1 MSQSSNLIPHFSAS
15 EAQSLAADLFGVS
28 ATARPL
34 PSEQDQNFLLEP
46 SSGPQFVLKIA
57 NAGQDTAILDAQ
69 NAALTHLASQ
79 APEFHCPRIHP
90 ATTGEL
96 IARAQG
102 SDGSTHFVRMLTY
115 VPGHLFVHTS
125 PHTSELLDSLGQCF
139 GQLDRALSPF
149 SHPALKRVLQWDLKH
164 ASEVIEQNIDHIAE
178 SGQRNLVTH
187 FLQRFRKVVLPA
199 LPKLRTS
206 VIHNDGNDYN
216 VLVSDLYPS
225 GGTVTGVIDF
235 GDLVETHTVFEL
247 AICSAYALLGKADP
261 IAAVAQVVGGYHLS
275 NPLTELELELLYDL
289 IATRLCTS
297 VVIAAREKKAHPENS
312 YLTVSEAPASTALHQ
327 LASLSPRFTHY
338 AFRHACGLAPCER
351 DVPIVE
357 WLRTHAQAMGP
368 VVEHDVQNAAS
379 FVFDLCPGSFDFT
392 EVADL
397 SNTKR
402 WAEVLFERMESA
414 GVQVGIGRY
423 NEPRRTYTST
433 SYRPDAGEI
442 EDCRTI
448 HLGMDLFLEPGTRVL
463 TPLDSVVHS
472 FANNTQPQD
481 YGPTIILRHHTDA
494 GLEFFTL
501 YGHLSVES
509 LESLSPGKHMA
520 KGTCLGTI
528 GTSAING
535 GWPPHLH
542 FQLITDVFEYSGNFP
557 GVCTAR
563 DRDLW
568 LALCPDPNLI
578 LRIPNLPKP
587 DHGRSLEDILTARQ
601 QHIGKSLSLS
611 YHKPLKIVQG
621 WMQYLYD
628 HLGREYLDTVN
639 NVNHVGHSHP
649 TVVQAA
655 QRQMAVLNTNTR
667 FLHDNLVDYAERLCA
682 LFPSPLNVCF
692 FVCSGS
698 EANELA
704 LRLARAHTR
713 ATDFIVVEGGYH
725 GNTSTLVDISPY
737 KFDGPGGAGA
747 PPNVHTVMMP
757 DPYRGPHRDKQTA
770 GHLYAQQVHEVV
782 NLIQSNGNRVCA
794 FICES
799 MLSCGGQIILPP
811 EYLAEA
817 YHHVRAAGG
826 VCIADEVQVGFGRLG
841 SHFWGFQTQ
850 GVVPDIVT
858 LGKPMGNGHPLA
870 AVVTRPEIAESF
882 ANGMEY
888 FNTFGGNPVSCAIGM
903 AVLNIIETEHLQEH
917 ALHTGQ
923 YFKEQLSQLM
933 KHHALIGDVRGEGLF
948 LGVELV
954 RDGDTLETAGVEAS
968 YVSNRMK
975 DLGVLVSTDGPFHNV
990 LKIKPPMV
998 FTQADADRFISVLDQ
1013 VLGEPRLKLI
1023 GTSS

>member
-1 MSQSSNLIPHFSAS
+1 
-15 EAQSLAADLFGVS
+15 
-28 ATARPL
+28 
-34 PSEQDQNFLLEP
+34 
-46 SSGPQFVLKIA
+46 
-57 NAGQDTAILDAQ
+57 
-69 NAALTHLASQ
+69 
-79 APEFHCPRIHP
+79 
-90 ATTGEL
+90 
-96 IARAQG
+96 
-102 SDGSTHFVRMLTY
+102 MLTY

-125 PHTSELLDSLGQCF
+125 PHTSELLHSLGQFF
-139 GQLDRALSPF
+139 GQLDQALNPF
-149 SHPALKRVLQWDLKH
+149 SHPALKRMLQWDLKH

-178 SGQRNLVTH
+178 YDQRILVAH
-187 FLQRFRKVVLPA
+187 FLERFRKIVLPA
-199 LPKLRTS
+199 LPNLRTS
-206 VIHNDGNDYN
+206 IIHNDGNDYN
-216 VLVSDLYPS
+216 VLVADPYPS

-235 GDLVETHTVFEL
+235 GDLVETYTVFEL
-247 AICSAYALLGKADP
+247 AICAAYASLRKTAPLF
-261 IAAVAQVVGGYHLS
+261 AAAQVVRGYHSS

-327 LASLSPRFTHY
+327 LVSLSPRLTHY
-338 AFRHACGLAPCER
+338 AFRQACGLAPCER
-351 DVPIVE
+351 AVHVVE

-368 VVEHDVQNAAS
+368 VLEHNVQNEAS
-379 FVFDLCPGSFDFT
+379 FVFDLSPGSFDFT

-397 SNTKR
+397 SKTKR
-402 WAEVLFERMESA
+402 WTEVLFEQMESA
-414 GVQVGIGRY
+414 EVQMGIGRY
-423 NEPRRTYTST
+423 NEPRRSYTST
-433 SYRPDAGEI
+433 SYRPAAGEI
-442 EDCRTI
+442 EDWRTI
-448 HLGMDLFLEPGTRVL
+448 HLGLDLFLKPDSRVFA
-463 TPLDSVVHS
+463 PLDGVVHS

-481 YGPTIILRHHTDA
+481 YGPTIILRHQVEPR
-494 GLEFFTL
+494 LEFFTL

-509 LESLSPGKHMA
+509 LEGLFPGKHMA
-520 KGTCLGTI
+520 QGTCLGTV

-542 FQLITDVFEYSGNFP
+542 FQFITDVFEYSGNFP

-563 DRDLW
+563 DRFLW

-587 DHGRSLEDILTARQ
+587 NHGRSPEDILNARQ
-601 QHIGKSLSLS
+601 QHIGKSLSMS
-611 YHKPLKIVQG
+611 YHEPLKIVQG

-628 HLGREYLDTVN
+628 HLGREYLDAVN

-667 FLHDNLVDYAERLCA
+667 LLHDNLVDYAERLCV
-682 LFPSPLNVCF
+682 LFPAPLSVCF

-713 ATDFIVVEGGYH
+713 ATDFIVVDGGYH

-737 KFDGPGGAGA
+737 KFDGPGGTGA
-747 PPNVHTVMMP
+747 PPNVHMVMMP
-757 DPYRGPHRDKQTA
+757 DTYRGPYRDEQTA
-770 GHLYAQQVHEVV
+770 SHLYAQQVHETV
-782 NLIQSNGNRVCA
+782 NLIHNNGKRVCA
-794 FICES
+794 VICES
-799 MLSCGGQIILPP
+799 MLSCGGQIVLPP
-811 EYLAEA
+811 KYLAEA

-850 GVVPDIVT
+850 DVIPDIVT

-870 AVVTRPEIAESF
+870 AVVTTPEISESF

-888 FNTFGGNPVSCAIGM
+888 FNTFGGNPVSCAIGL

-933 KHHALIGDVRGEGLF
+933 KHHPLIGDVRGEGLF
-948 LGVELV
+948 LGIELV
-954 RDGDTLETAGVEAS
+954 RDCDTLEPAEVEAS

-975 DLGVLVSTDGPFHNV
+975 ELGVLVSTDGPFHNV
-990 LKIKPPMV
+990 LKMKPPMV
-998 FTQADADRFISVLDQ
+998 FTQADADRFISALDRVLA
-1013 VLGEPRLKLI
+1013 EPRLKLI
-1023 GTSS
+1023 GTSP